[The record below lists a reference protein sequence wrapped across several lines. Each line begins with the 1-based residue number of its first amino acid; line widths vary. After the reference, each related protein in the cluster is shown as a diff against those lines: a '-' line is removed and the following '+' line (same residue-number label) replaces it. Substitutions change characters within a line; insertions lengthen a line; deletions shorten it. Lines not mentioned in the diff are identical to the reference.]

1 MQGDPMVERRR
12 HKRYPMPRGTFVIL
26 RNKLDPLRNYTKM
39 SIGEIAMVLYKSESE
54 VMGQVTE
61 LSLGGIGF
69 ECNHSDIA
77 NTDDVELDLLMTEK
91 GLYLHNLPYAT
102 IPIKSDDKGKKR
114 TRKFRTNAVRFKKL
128 DSIQKQKLRE
138 LLSHHTG
145 SPIAAGPLTGN
156 QHRKVKA

>member
-1 MQGDPMVERRR
+1 MAERRR

-26 RNKLDPLRNYTKM
+26 RNKLDPLRNHTQM

-69 ECNHSDIA
+69 DCNFSGIVNA
-77 NTDDVELDLLMTEK
+77 DDVELDLLMTEK
-91 GLYLHNLPYAT
+91 GIYLHNLPYST
-102 IPIKSDDKGKKR
+102 IPIKSAGNGKKK
-114 TRKFRTNAVRFKKL
+114 TRKTRNYRTNAVRFKKL
-128 DSIQKQKLRE
+128 DAIQKQQIRE

-145 SPIAAGPLTGN
+145 SPVASGPLAKNPSMKG
-156 QHRKVKA
+156 KA

>member
-1 MQGDPMVERRR
+1 MVERRR

-26 RNKLDPLRNYTKM
+26 RNKLDPLRNHTQM

-69 ECNHSDIA
+69 DCNFSGVDKA
-77 NTDDVELDLLMTEK
+77 DNVELDLLMTEK
-91 GLYLHNLPYAT
+91 GIYLHNLPYST
-102 IPIKSDDKGKKR
+102 IPIKSAGNGKKK
-114 TRKFRTNAVRFKKL
+114 TRSYRTNAVRFKKL
-128 DSIQKQKLRE
+128 DAIQKQQIRE

-145 SPIAAGPLTGN
+145 SPIADRPLTGN
-156 QHRKVKA
+156 QPMKGKA